1 MNIQKLMTATLLYLL
16 FIFPAAISLA
26 GTPHKNPPEDTLLAN
41 ACSSKNCNSRIE
53 RKRRYMPLKQNNGN
67 NIPKNEIASGN
78 HDYISKKLLALVS
91 AKGLT
96 GNPNRNR
103 KLPSI
108 TDPKAKLGKK
118 LFFTTGLGGDNDSAC
133 VTCHHPSLGGG
144 DNLSLSIGT
153 GAEDA
158 ELLGPGRYHS
168 ESAVGGVYDGGPT
181 VPRNAPTVFNIGL
194 WDQVLFHDG
203 RVESLGKT
211 VGTNGGGSS
220 GIRTPDSAFGVA
232 DPDSGSNLV
241 AAQARFPVTS
251 PEEMRGFSEQGDSNE
266 TVRNKLAKKLGDNW
280 KKKFS
285 KVFGDS
291 LVTYSRIAEAI
302 GEYQRSMV
310 FVNSPWKKFVEGD
323 KHAISQ
329 SAQRGGILFFSSI
342 ENGGANCASCHSGDF
357 FTDEKFHVL
366 ATPQIGRGKGND
378 NGTLSNDDFGR
389 FRESKNKEDMYKFRT
404 PTLLNVEVTGPW
416 GHAGGYTTLE
426 GMVRHSLN
434 PADSIANYDFSQ
446 LDSTVQA
453 TDMQTNTQHA
463 LNQLALNRVN
473 NVDDVHR
480 IVKLT
485 DKDVADIVEFLHA
498 LTDPCV
504 KDRTCLAPWI
514 PDENKAYGILRA
526 KDNNGVSL

>member
-1 MNIQKLMTATLLYLL
+1 MKIQTLMITFLL
-16 FIFPAAISLA
+16 FIFPATISLA
-26 GTPHKNPPEDTLLAN
+26 GSPHKNPAQDARFEN
-41 ACSSKNCNSRIE
+41 SCSSKNSNSGVESRA
-53 RKRRYMPLKQNNGN
+53 KPLKKNNRN
-67 NIPKNEIASGN
+67 NIQRNKKEFVKRGCNG
-78 HDYISKKLLALVS
+78 KKLLALAS

-96 GNPNRNR
+96 GDPIKNRT
-103 KLPSI
+103 LPSI
-108 TDPKAKLGKK
+108 NDPKAKLGKK
-118 LFFTTGLGGDNDSAC
+118 LFFTKGLGGDNDSAC

-153 GAEDA
+153 GAENPD
-158 ELLGPGRYHS
+158 LLGLGRYHS
-168 ESAVGGVYDGGPT
+168 ESAVGGMYDGGPT

-211 VGTNGGGSS
+211 VGANGDDGL

-232 DPDSGSNLV
+232 DPDSGSNLT
-241 AAQARFPVTS
+241 AAQSRFPTTS
-251 PEEMRGFSEQGDSNE
+251 PEEMRGFSALDDSNE
-266 TVRNKLAKKLGDNW
+266 TVRNKLAEKLSSDWKNEFFEAFGDN
-280 KKKFS
+280 
-285 KVFGDS
+285 

-302 GEYQRSMV
+302 GEYERSMV
-310 FVNSPWKKFVEGD
+310 FVDSPWKKFVRGD

-366 ATPQIGRGKGND
+366 ATPQVGRGKS
-378 NGTLSNDDFGR
+378 NGILSNDDFGR
-389 FRESKNKEDMYKFRT
+389 FRESNNVADMYKFRT

-426 GMVRHSLN
+426 GIVRHMLN
-434 PADSIANYDFSQ
+434 PADSIANYDFLQ
-446 LDSTVQA
+446 LDSMVQA
-453 TDMQTNTQHA
+453 TDMQTNTQPA
-463 LNQLALNRVN
+463 LNQLALNRAN
-473 NVDDVHR
+473 NVDNVHR
-480 IVKLT
+480 IVEFT
-485 DKDVADIVEFLHA
+485 DKDVADIVEFLRA

-514 PDENKAYGILRA
+514 PDKDESDPSELLLHAV
-526 KDNNGVSL
+526 DNNGDLL